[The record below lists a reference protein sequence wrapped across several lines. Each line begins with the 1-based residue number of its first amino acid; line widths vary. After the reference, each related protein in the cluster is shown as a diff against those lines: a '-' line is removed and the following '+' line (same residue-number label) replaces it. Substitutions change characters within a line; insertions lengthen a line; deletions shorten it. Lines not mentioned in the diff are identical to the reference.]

1 MSVKFRKVSCSVTNL
16 IRLWVID
23 QLGAQLRYII
33 RLLLQSSNWIGHILR
48 RNCLLQQVIEGKIK
62 GQIEVTRRRGR
73 RCKKLLDDL
82 KDRRGYCQLKEEA
95 LDRTMWRNRF
105 GRGSGPVV

>member
-1 MSVKFRKVSCSVTNL
+1 M
-16 IRLWVID
+16 
-23 QLGAQLRYII
+23 
-33 RLLLQSSNWIGHILR
+33 LR
-48 RNCLLQQVIEGKIK
+48 RNCLLQQVTEGKIK

-73 RCKKLLDDL
+73 RRKKLPDDL

-95 LDRTMWRNRF
+95 VDRTMWRNRF